1 VTVAVRRVSPD
12 DLRAA
17 VWTVRCL
24 ARYRLQ
30 ERRRRVEDIA
40 FPPAGRIGVS
50 GSRAVAR
57 ILGRRD
63 QRCLSNALI
72 AQAWRADHGDYVDVI
87 IGVASPATGF
97 SAHAWLAD
105 TGDAGAGGH
114 AALSRIAP
122 RQVRRRVPSA

>member
-1 VTVAVRRVSPD
+1 MRRVTLD

-17 VWTVRCL
+17 LWTARCL
-24 ARYRLQ
+24 FRYRSQ
-30 ERRRRVEDIA
+30 QRRRRVEDIA
-40 FPPAGRIGVS
+40 FPPAGGIGVS
-50 GSRAVAR
+50 GGRAVAR
-57 ILGRRD
+57 ILRRRD

-72 AQAWRADHGDYVDVI
+72 AQAWRADHGDYVDVV

-114 AALSRIAP
+114 TALSRIAP
-122 RQVRRRVPSA
+122 RQVRERVP

>member
-1 VTVAVRRVSPD
+1 MRRVTLD

-17 VWTVRCL
+17 LWTTRCL
-24 ARYRLQ
+24 VRYQ
-30 ERRRRVEDIA
+30 VQQRRRRVEDIA

-50 GSRAVAR
+50 GGRAVAL
-57 ILGRRD
+57 ILRRRD

-72 AQAWRADHGDYVDVI
+72 AQAWRADHGDFVDVV

-114 AALSRIAP
+114 AAISRIAP
-122 RQVRRRVPSA
+122 RQVRARLP